1 MNTTHT
7 ALLSAGLLALG
18 LAACT
23 AGEANTTSDSSV
35 AADVAAA
42 VSGDA
47 PANALEAFGP
57 WMAESTGGSHV
68 TLSVATDRL
77 AVGPQSV
84 EISVHSP
91 DGAAA
96 PYSVD
101 LVSPSMPMHGVVR
114 YPVAEGQVELTIPM
128 EGDWAVYVNL
138 DGTGDDTAEFVF
150 QVAPDGEGG
159 HQHGGAA
166 PATHNH

>member
-1 MNTTHT
+1 M
-7 ALLSAGLLALG
+7 
-18 LAACT
+18 
-23 AGEANTTSDSSV
+23 SDSGME
-35 AADVAAA
+35 AATSTA
-42 VSGDA
+42 VSGNAAEASGDA
-47 PANALEAFGP
+47 SENAPGASGP

-77 AVGPQSV
+77 AVGPQSL

-91 DGAAA
+91 DGAAT

-114 YPVAEGQVELTIPM
+114 YPVADGQVELTIPM

-138 DGTGDDTAEFVF
+138 DGTGDDTAEFVL

-166 PATHNH
+166 PAAHNH